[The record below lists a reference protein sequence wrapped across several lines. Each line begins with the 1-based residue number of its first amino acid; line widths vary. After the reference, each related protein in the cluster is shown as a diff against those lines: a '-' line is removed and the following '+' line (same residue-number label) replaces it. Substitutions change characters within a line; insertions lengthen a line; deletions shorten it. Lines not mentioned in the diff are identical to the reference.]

1 MPINFKEKIV
11 FYRGPAGGIVG
22 AVQTSLRAGFDQII
36 SFDMGGTST
45 DVAHYNG
52 EYERQFETEIAGVRM
67 RTPIMAIHTVAA
79 GGGSILIFDGSRYR
93 VGPES
98 AGANPGPACY
108 RQGGPLTVTDCNVML
123 GKIQPQFFPKVFG
136 NVGNLPL
143 DADIVR
149 KKFTELTT
157 EIQQKTGNSRTPEE
171 VATGFITIAVDNM
184 ANAIK
189 KISLQRGYDVSN
201 YALCCFG
208 GAGGQHACLI
218 ADTLGIKTVFIHPY
232 AGVLSAYGM
241 GLADMRVIRERSVEK
256 VLNSETISDI
266 KIILSELETECY
278 QELSTDE
285 SETTVVFQANLK
297 YLGTDSTLTVNYA
310 ESVAKMVAEF
320 EEKHHNRYGFIKADK
335 ALIVESVSVEM
346 IQHLSLPE
354 EPQYTPTRSQPPQP
368 IATVQMYTANQWQNT
383 PLFQRE
389 HLQPGDCIVGPAII
403 TEGIGTNIIE
413 PGWQAEVTEKNYLI
427 LTRQS
432 SKTVETITT
441 NAKHQISKPDP
452 VRLEI
457 FKNLFQFIAEQMGI
471 VLQNTASSVN
481 IKERLDFSCA
491 IFDGQGELVANAPHI
506 PVHLGSMSESVR
518 SLIDAKKAEI
528 KPGDVY
534 LLNNPYEGG
543 THLPDVTVITPVF
556 DHHKKQILFYV
567 ASRGHQA
574 DIGGITP
581 GSMPPHST
589 CVEEEGILITHFQL
603 VNQGEFQ
610 EQAFRKLLT
619 SGDYPARNPD
629 VNLAD
634 LQAQIAANE
643 KGVQELHQMVNQ
655 YGLETVQTYMG
666 YVQDNAEES
675 VCKAI
680 DVLKDGAFTYAM
692 DAGSQVKVKIT
703 IDKKNRNATI
713 DFTGTS
719 PQLQSNFNAPKAVCM
734 AAVLY
739 VFRTLVTDNIPLNA
753 GCLKPLNIIIPE
765 GCLLNPHYPAAVVAG
780 NVETSQVIVD
790 ALYGALGVMAASQ
803 GTMNNFTFGNQRYQ
817 YYETICGGSGAGIDF
832 DGTDAV
838 HTHMTNSRL
847 TDPEVLEWRFP
858 VLLEQFSI
866 RPNSGGLGQ
875 HRGGNGIIR
884 RVRFLEPM
892 TAAILSGHR
901 QVPPFGL
908 NGGEPGLVGRNTV
921 IRQNGSVEALGS
933 TATVEMQAG
942 DTFVIETPGGGG
954 YGQNQ
959 SS

>member
-1 MPINFKEKIV
+1 
-11 FYRGPAGGIVG
+11 
-22 AVQTSLRAGFDQII
+22 
-36 SFDMGGTST
+36 
-45 DVAHYNG
+45 
-52 EYERQFETEIAGVRM
+52 
-67 RTPIMAIHTVAA
+67 
-79 GGGSILIFDGSRYR
+79 
-93 VGPES
+93 
-98 AGANPGPACY
+98 
-108 RQGGPLTVTDCNVML
+108 
-123 GKIQPQFFPKVFG
+123 
-136 NVGNLPL
+136 
-143 DADIVR
+143 
-149 KKFTELTT
+149 
-157 EIQQKTGNSRTPEE
+157 
-171 VATGFITIAVDNM
+171 
-184 ANAIK
+184 
-189 KISLQRGYDVSN
+189 
-201 YALCCFG
+201 
-208 GAGGQHACLI
+208 
-218 ADTLGIKTVFIHPY
+218 
-232 AGVLSAYGM
+232 M

-256 VLNSETISDI
+256 VLNSETISDL
-266 KIILSELETECY
+266 KQVLSELETECY
-278 QELSTDE
+278 QELNSDE
-285 SETTVVFQANLK
+285 YETNLVFQTNLK

-310 ESVAKMVAEF
+310 DSVAKMVAEF

-335 ALIVESVSVEM
+335 ALIVESVSVET

-354 EPQYTPTRSQPPQP
+354 EPQYTRTHSHPPQP
-368 IATVQMYTANQWQNT
+368 IATVQMYTANQWQDT

-427 LTRQS
+427 LTRQL

-491 IFDGQGELVANAPHI
+491 IFDRQGELVANAPHI

-518 SLIDAKKAEI
+518 SLIDAKNGEI

-556 DHHKKQILFYV
+556 NRHQSQILFYV

-610 EQAFRKLLT
+610 EQAFRELLT
-619 SGDYPARNPD
+619 SGDYPARNPE

-666 YVQDNAEES
+666 YVQENAEES
-675 VCKAI
+675 VRKAI
-680 DVLKDGAFTYAM
+680 DVLKDGEFTYEM

-703 IDKKNRNATI
+703 IDKMNRNATI

-817 YYETICGGSGAGIDF
+817 YYETICGGSGAGMDF

-866 RPNSGGLGQ
+866 RPHSGGLGQ

-884 RVRFLEPM
+884 QVQFLEPM
-892 TAAILSGHR
+892 TAAILSEHR

-942 DTFVIETPGGGG
+942 DTFMIETPGGGG